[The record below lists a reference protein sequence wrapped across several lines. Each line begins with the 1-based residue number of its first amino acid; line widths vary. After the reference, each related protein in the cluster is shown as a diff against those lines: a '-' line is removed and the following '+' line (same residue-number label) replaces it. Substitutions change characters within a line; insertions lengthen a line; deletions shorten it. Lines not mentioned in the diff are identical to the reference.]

1 MKMSLLIL
9 SGIYSGI
16 AGLIL
21 IAACVGILFLTIKK
35 KETRRDHIL
44 VRLMVL
50 GFMILAVAIVAIVT
64 GVILGW

>member
-1 MKMSLLIL
+1 MSLLIL
-9 SGIYSGI
+9 IGLHSGI

-50 GFMILAVAIVAIVT
+50 GFMILAVAIVVGIT

>member
-1 MKMSLLIL
+1 MSLLIL
-9 SGIYSGI
+9 SGIYTGI

-44 VRLMVL
+44 VRLMML
-50 GFMILAVAIVAIVT
+50 GFIIIALAIIMLVT

>member
-1 MKMSLLIL
+1 MSLLIL
-9 SGIYSGI
+9 IGLHSGL

-21 IAACVGILFLTIKK
+21 IVACVGILILTIQK

-44 VRLMVL
+44 VRLMIL
-50 GFMILAVAIVAIVT
+50 GFMILAVAIVVLVT

>member
-1 MKMSLLIL
+1 MSLLIL
-9 SGIYSGI
+9 IGLHSGI

-44 VRLMVL
+44 VRLMIL
-50 GFMILAVAIVAIVT
+50 GFMILAVAIIMLVT

>member
-1 MKMSLLIL
+1 MSLLIL
-9 SGIYSGI
+9 IGLHSGI

-21 IAACVGILFLTIKK
+21 IACCVGVLFLTIQK

-44 VRLMVL
+44 VRLMML
-50 GFMILAVAIVAIVT
+50 GFIIIALAVVMFVT